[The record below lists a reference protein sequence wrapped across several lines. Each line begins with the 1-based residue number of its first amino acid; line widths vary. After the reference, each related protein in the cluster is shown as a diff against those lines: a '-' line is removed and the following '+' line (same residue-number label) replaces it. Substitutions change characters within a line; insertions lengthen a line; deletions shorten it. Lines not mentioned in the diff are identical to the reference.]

1 MTNPSNI
8 IILDPQLEGV
18 GGHYFTLD
26 TLLAEECR
34 NRNIPVEVYGRVGSN
49 IESLHAE
56 FKPVFR
62 YNIFD
67 EMKTSTSFGVFENLY
82 LMNQL
87 FFEDLQK
94 IDIEKISANTIVY
107 FPNLIQNQLDSIAD
121 WIVSIPELKRPSVVI
136 TLRWLNSRLAYNADR
151 GYEKAI
157 EFIYALGI
165 RKLKTRHARTY
176 FFSDTQTLAAKYAEI
191 SGIEVLVHPV
201 PQADCGDINE
211 AEPEVIPSKI
221 SVVYLGTA
229 SPIRGFHL
237 LPRIIRQVLS
247 ETDNVKF
254 VIQNPKDNPV
264 EPVRLAADAIKNM
277 AGEFVTV
284 LDQTLSV
291 DDYQK
296 VLNEADIILLPYD
309 QKFYE
314 YGSSGVFTEAACL
327 GKIII
332 TTAGTVQEQV
342 AKQNGLACIVTNI
355 FEAYTFAEGIKM
367 AVMNFPEYR
376 KIANF
381 SAKKFRSENSPK
393 SFWDNIF
400 FCVNN

>member
-1 MTNPSNI
+1 M
-8 IILDPQLEGV
+8 ILDPQLEGV

-26 TLLAEECR
+26 TLLADECK
-34 NRNIPVEVYGRVGSN
+34 NRNVPVEVYGRAGSG
-49 IESLHAE
+49 IESLRAE
-56 FKPVFR
+56 FKPIFR

-94 IDIEKISANTIVY
+94 IDIDKISANTLVY

-121 WIVSIPELKRPSVVI
+121 WIVSIPEFKRPSVVI
-136 TLRWLNSRLAYNADR
+136 TLRWLNSRLAYNTDR

-176 FFSDTQTLAAKYAEI
+176 FFSDTQTLSAKYTEI
-191 SGIEVLVHPV
+191 SGVDFLEHPV
-201 PQADCGDINE
+201 PQADCGETDE
-211 AEPEVIPSKI
+211 VAEVVIPQKI
-221 SVVYLGTA
+221 SVTYLGSA

-264 EPVRLAADAIKNM
+264 EPVRLAAEAIRTM
-277 AGEFVTV
+277 AGEFVNV
-284 LDQTLSV
+284 LEQTLSV

-296 VLNEADIILLPYD
+296 ILTEADIILLPYD

-342 AKQNGLACIVTNI
+342 AKQNGLACIVTNV
-355 FEAYTFAEGIKM
+355 FEARTFAEGIKI
-367 AVMNFPEYR
+367 AAINFAEYK

-381 SAKKFRSENSPK
+381 SAVKFRTENSPK
-393 SFWDNIF
+393 SFWDKIF
-400 FCVNN
+400 ACVNN